1 MNSKE
6 WEAAHY
12 FNYSVQS
19 LDSERKEEERQH
31 RASKGNRINQVFWDL

>member
-12 FNYSVQS
+12 FNYCVQS
-19 LDSERKEEERQH
+19 LDSERKEEEKT
-31 RASKGNRINQVFWDL
+31 A

>member
-12 FNYSVQS
+12 FNYCIQS
-19 LDSERKEEERQH
+19 LDGERKEEE
-31 RASKGNRINQVFWDL
+31 